1 MTKTP
6 SDRKKSSRQARL
18 EQALRANLARR
29 KVQARAR
36 RQSEAE
42 TAEQD
47 AAPVEHTKADD
58 ASTASEPGQGGS
70 TASRPGEGGKEG

>member
-42 TAEQD
+42 TPEQD
-47 AAPVEHTKADD
+47 AAPGETTPTGD
-58 ASTASEPGQGGS
+58 AGTASGPEQGGS
-70 TASRPGEGGKEG
+70 AAGEPGEGGKEG